1 MQPKQLTN
9 DYFND
14 DWAKSFPKISWDGTT
29 YPQWLNDQVD
39 APFEFFLSNK
49 KPTTK
54 LYEGVIHSK
63 YFSAPASVGI
73 QFFMDTLG
81 GKNNNL
87 LHQAQL
93 QSIYP
98 DPSYIQSLSIDHQRK
113 IFNDVIPARRVGKI
127 STITNAIIDDKI
139 RYPVNAIYDPVS
151 QSMICHPGTVR
162 SVILKTFGI
171 EKVNV
176 FFTDVTGTEN
186 FPFMPELTEVVNMT
200 DEASF
205 SWSKFRDIDYV
216 LQSHELEIESY
227 IEEILN
233 GYKKFYS
240 FFVLG
245 KNKIFIDPIA
255 KLSDSVKYLCDVHPA
270 MFVSN
275 PQDAGV
281 SIHIDSKRYK
291 DYVSEVDLDNLVSR
305 ALCCVIAMRNYDS
318 KYIQV
323 KFND

>member
-1 MQPKQLTN
+1 M
-9 DYFND
+9 
-14 DWAKSFPKISWDGTT
+14 
-29 YPQWLNDQVD
+29 D
-39 APFEFFLSNK
+39 A
-49 KPTTK
+49 
-54 LYEGVIHSK
+54 
-63 YFSAPASVGI
+63 
-73 QFFMDTLG
+73 LG
-81 GKNNNL
+81 GKNNL

-98 DPSYIQSLSIDHQRK
+98 DPSYIQSLSIDNQR
-113 IFNDVIPARRVGKI
+113 IVFNDVTPARLVGKI

-139 RYPVNAIYDPVS
+139 RYPINAIYDPVL
-151 QSMICHPGTVR
+151 QSLVSHPGTVR

-186 FPFMPELTEVVNMT
+186 FPFMPELTEVVNITDT
-200 DEASF
+200 DEASC

-216 LQSHELEIESY
+216 LQSHELQMDSY

-255 KLSDSVKYLCDVHPA
+255 KLSNSVKYLCDVHPA
-270 MFVSN
+270 IFVSN

-305 ALCCVIAMRNYDS
+305 ALYCVIAMRNYDS